1 MSSTGLRF
9 TVTLGGIGR
18 SVLGRAAT
26 KKWRAFA
33 VRRKIAAMNATTS
46 RETGTTKGWMRVLG
60 VDPAAAGPTG
70 YGIVESDGRQ
80 CRMLHYG
87 ALKVTARKHG
97 EGAALREV
105 HALLCGLIQEFAP
118 DVMAVESIFS
128 ALNVRTALRL
138 AEVRG
143 VVLLAAAQ
151 HGVEV
156 HSYAPREVKAIIAGH
171 GHADKR
177 QIQIMVRAILS
188 MSATPE
194 PPDAA
199 DALAVA
205 LCHLQMEQARR
216 RFGLPPEKEF
226 ARTKSLAAVGNSGNA
241 AGVVRMN
248 RATRSGLPRILAT

>member
-1 MSSTGLRF
+1 MT
-9 TVTLGGIGR
+9 
-18 SVLGRAAT
+18 A
-26 KKWRAFA
+26 
-33 VRRKIAAMNATTS
+33 ATTS
-46 RETGTTKGWMRVLG
+46 REMGTTNGWMRVLG

-87 ALKVTARKHG
+87 ALKISAKKHKDDG
-97 EGAALREV
+97 GAALQEV
-105 HALLCGLIQEFAP
+105 HALLCGLIEEFAP

-156 HSYAPREVKAIIAGH
+156 HSYAPREVKATIAGH

-177 QIQIMVRAILS
+177 QMQIMVRAILA

-216 RFGLPPEKEF
+216 RFGLPREKEF
-226 ARTKSLAAVGNSGNA
+226 ARPRFLAATAGSGSA
-241 AGVVRMN
+241 ATPIRMD
-248 RATRSGLPRILAT
+248 RATRGRAPRILSAW

>member
-1 MSSTGLRF
+1 
-9 TVTLGGIGR
+9 
-18 SVLGRAAT
+18 
-26 KKWRAFA
+26 
-33 VRRKIAAMNATTS
+33 
-46 RETGTTKGWMRVLG
+46 MRVLG

-70 YGIVESDGRQ
+70 YGVVEGDGRQ

-87 ALKVTARKHG
+87 ALKTRAKKHKEG
-97 EGAALREV
+97 EGAALQEV
-105 HALLCGLIQEFAP
+105 HALLCGLIKEFAP

-128 ALNVRTALRL
+128 SLNVRTALRL

-156 HSYAPREVKAIIAGH
+156 HSYAPREVKARIAGH

-177 QIQIMVRAILS
+177 QMQIMVRAILS

-216 RFGLPPEKEF
+216 RFGLPGEKKHTKP
-226 ARTKSLAAVGNSGNA
+226 RTLAAVGNLGNA
-241 AGVVRMN
+241 AGAIRMN
-248 RATRSGLPRILAT
+248 RVTRSGLPRILTA

>member
-1 MSSTGLRF
+1 MNAAPNTRE
-9 TVTLGGIGR
+9 LG
-18 SVLGRAAT
+18 AT
-26 KKWRAFA
+26 K
-33 VRRKIAAMNATTS
+33 T
-46 RETGTTKGWMRVLG
+46 WMRVLG

-87 ALKVTARKHG
+87 ALKVAPRKHKG
-97 EGAALREV
+97 SDGAALQEV
-105 HALLCGLIQEFAP
+105 HALLCGLIKEFAP
-118 DVMAVESIFS
+118 DVLAVESIFS

-156 HSYAPREVKAIIAGH
+156 HSYAPREVKATIAGH

-177 QIQIMVRAILS
+177 QMQIMVRAILS

-216 RFGLPPEKEF
+216 RFGLPREQEF
-226 ARTKSLAAVGNSGNA
+226 ARQRSLASVAESIGSPTSIPLG
-241 AGVVRMN
+241 
-248 RATRSGLPRILAT
+248 RATRGRTPRILTA

>member
-1 MSSTGLRF
+1 
-9 TVTLGGIGR
+9 
-18 SVLGRAAT
+18 
-26 KKWRAFA
+26 
-33 VRRKIAAMNATTS
+33 
-46 RETGTTKGWMRVLG
+46 MRVLG

-80 CRMLHYG
+80 CRMLHCG
-87 ALKVTARKHG
+87 ALKVASKIKNG
-97 EGAALREV
+97 EGAALEQV
-105 HALLCGLIQEFAP
+105 HALLCQLIQEFAP
-118 DVMAVESIFS
+118 DVMAVESVFS

-143 VVLLAAAQ
+143 VILLAAAQ

-156 HSYAPREVKAIIAGH
+156 HSYAPREVKATIAGQ
-171 GHADKR
+171 GQADKR

-188 MSATPE
+188 MDATPE

-216 RFGLPPEKEF
+216 RFRLPREGELSRERPLD
-226 ARTKSLAAVGNSGNA
+226 ANTHQPGRATA
-241 AGVVRMN
+241 VRMG
-248 RATRSGLPRILAT
+248 RATQGGAPRILSA